1 MTTLYTYILNI
12 LLVFQDS
19 FSSVFHMES
28 EELED
33 SAENLKR

>member
-1 MTTLYTYILNI
+1 M
-12 LLVFQDS
+12 LLIFQDT
-19 FSSVFHMES
+19 FASVFHMES